1 MAIEYTK
8 KNPSHVLGMSASIL
22 EQSLLNVFLRG
33 ESSHHKASFDFI
45 FCLKNS

>member
-33 ESSHHKASFDFI
+33 ESSRHKASFDFI